1 MIKNIFYVTNPHVTD
16 MHKIPSIMED
26 NGDTVKIFTSKR
38 DLQQKLS
45 DNEIPDIII
54 CDRPTFLLTADQI
67 RLVNNN
73 CFNIHPAL
81 LPYNRG
87 YHPNFWSFYEHTPSG
102 ATIHAIDENIDSG
115 GILAQAE
122 VVFPNTDTLR
132 SSYYTLRELSISLF
146 KITYPRLR
154 NGYNQ
159 LTFKQNNVKQG
170 SIKYK
175 KDFDGLFAKL
185 PMGWDTSIEY
195 VSKMKGC

>member
-1 MIKNIFYVTNPHVTD
+1 MIKNIFCVTNPHVTD

-73 CFNIHPAL
+73 CFNIHPL
-81 LPYNRG
+81 LLTIGDIILIFGLFR
-87 YHPNFWSFYEHTPSG
+87 HTPSG

-115 GILAQAE
+115 GIWLK
-122 VVFPNTDTLR
+122 R
-132 SSYYTLRELSISLF
+132 SSVS
-146 KITYPRLR
+146 
-154 NGYNQ
+154 
-159 LTFKQNNVKQG
+159 
-170 SIKYK
+170 
-175 KDFDGLFAKL
+175 
-185 PMGWDTSIEY
+185 EY
-195 VSKMKGC
+195 